1 MFNKILVA
9 IDESELNNKILEAT
23 LNIATSNESLVNL
36 VNVNKENVTTGL
48 TYVPEDYL
56 EEALDQ
62 LEVQSMEKLEKAK
75 SRLIPGDGISIEMV
89 PLKGDPAHQIL
100 EYAKE
105 HEQDLIIMGSRGLS
119 GIKEIMLGSVSHKVT
134 QLSKCPVLII
144 H

>member
-105 HEQDLIIMGSRGLS
+105 HEQELIIMGSRGLS
-119 GIKEIMLGSVSHKVT
+119 GIKEITLGSVSHKVT

>member
-1 MFNKILVA
+1 
-9 IDESELNNKILEAT
+9 
-23 LNIATSNESLVNL
+23 
-36 VNVNKENVTTGL
+36 
-48 TYVPEDYL
+48 
-56 EEALDQ
+56 
-62 LEVQSMEKLEKAK
+62 MEKLEKAK
-75 SRLIPGDGISIEMV
+75 SRLITGDGISIEMV